1 MKVAR
6 RMTKREIQRHGADT
20 RPRVII
26 HDMVWRTDDGDLQS
40 VAAFAK
46 VLTATD
52 WQTITRPD
60 DEPEAA
66 FHARADALA
75 AQGMI

>member
-1 MKVAR
+1 MKLGR
-6 RMTKREIQRHGADT
+6 RLTKLGAQRQGEEM

-46 VLTATD
+46 VLTATG
-52 WQTITRPD
+52 WQTVTRAD
-60 DEPEAA
+60 GEPELA
-66 FHARADALA
+66 FHARADAMA
-75 AQGMI
+75 VQGVA